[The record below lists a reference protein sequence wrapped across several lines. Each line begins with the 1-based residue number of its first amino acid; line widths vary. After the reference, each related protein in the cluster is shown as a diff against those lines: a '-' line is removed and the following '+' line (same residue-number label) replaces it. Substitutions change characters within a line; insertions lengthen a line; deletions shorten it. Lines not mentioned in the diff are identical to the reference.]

1 VWRSPDDGL
10 YKKKLMRII
19 CVWMDVITVDRVQR
33 CDAVVEEMVRVVC
46 GSEFYVSETSRY

>member
-10 YKKKLMRII
+10 YKKKLMRMI

-46 GSEFYVSETSRY
+46 GSEFYVSETSRD